1 MGFGEVEGSLKRRIW
16 SVARVALGLALSV
29 GLGWLAARGLDWSA
43 VGASFRD
50 LSLPMAALA
59 VGVFMGASYLRAAR
73 WRMLFVE
80 DEVSTNRLFVI
91 QNVGIGL
98 NNVTPIRVASEA
110 AQVAILSLRD
120 GVRPSVALATVG
132 MERVLDLVVTTAIMA
147 AAFFMIPEMR
157 QFAPYVWVAVAL
169 VAVCV
174 ALVRLVAWSGSG
186 AGWTRKL
193 PSSLV
198 SFGNAV
204 RDLERERT
212 RLAVSS
218 AMSIAYWLLVGV
230 TSWLLAEAIGLS
242 ISPVTAT
249 LVIMGTIFFATSIPA
264 APAAVGTFEFAVVY
278 ALGLFGVEREPA
290 FGFAVIVHAALFLPP
305 TIMAAVFLPREGI
318 GSFDKLRSL
327 MSEGATREKAGST

>member
-1 MGFGEVEGSLKRRIW
+1 MGFGKGEGSLKRRAW
-16 SVARVALGLALSV
+16 SVARVALGLALSA

-59 VGVFMGASYLRAAR
+59 VVVFMGASYLRAAR

-218 AMSIAYWLLVGV
+218 AMSVAYWLLVGA

-327 MSEGATREKAGST
+327 MSEDATREKAGST